1 MTEILSMAGIYD
13 FTRMLSVIVAFIGM
27 CAFITSIIVEM
38 LKSIRRI
45 DMLPTKLVCYVVA
58 LVITT
63 PTFVAMM
70 AWMSQVIQWY
80 MVFASFLAS
89 FVVAKVSMSGWDDVT
104 ELYHRMIRK

>member
-27 CAFITSIIVEM
+27 CAFITSVIVEM
-38 LKSIRRI
+38 LKSIRKI
-45 DMLPTKLVCYVVA
+45 NMLPTKLVCYVVA
-58 LVITT
+58 LALTT
-63 PTFVAMM
+63 PTFLAMM
-70 AWMSQVIQWY
+70 AWLSQVVQWY

-104 ELYHRMIRK
+104 ELYRRMLRK